1 MKTKRCRLAGAA
13 EQLPQSPTDG
23 ISQEVRLLTE
33 RDGKVTALSQ
43 DKLVVGL
50 ECVANAERDAVP
62 EALKL
67 REGKL
72 V

>member
-1 MKTKRCRLAGAA
+1 M
-13 EQLPQSPTDG
+13 
-23 ISQEVRLLTE
+23 RLLTE
-33 RDGKVTALSQ
+33 RDGKVTPLSQ

-50 ECVANAERDAVP
+50 ECVANAEGDAVP
-62 EALKL
+62 EALQL